1 MKYREFMESL
11 DQARVV
17 EAIRHAEASTTGEIR
32 VCVAR
37 EAAPDPLAAARA
49 AFGKLGMALTR
60 DRNGVLVLV
69 APVSQT
75 CAILGDDAIHARIC
89 DQGWTALAEELSAA
103 FRAGRAT
110 EGLETV
116 VSKIGEDLARHFPK
130 RPGDTNERPD
140 TIAPV

>member
-1 MKYREFMESL
+1 MKYSEFMESL
-11 DQARVV
+11 HQDRVV
-17 EAIRHAEASTTGEIR
+17 EAIRQAETATTGEIR

-37 EAAPDPLAAARA
+37 EPAPDPLAAARA
-49 AFGKLGMALTR
+49 AFGKLGMAQTR

-69 APVSQT
+69 APASQT
-75 CAILGDDAIHARIC
+75 CAILGDDAIHSRVC
-89 DQGWTALAEELSAA
+89 NEGWTTLTGELSAA

-116 VSKIGEDLARHFPK
+116 IGKIGEELARHFPK
-130 RPGDTNERPD
+130 QPGDTNERPD